1 MPSMTNDGQPPAQQ
15 LHLLPSTETSAPTG
29 PAARSAAQLS
39 LLAADALP
47 PQLRID
53 ARTRRVGRA
62 GIAEL
67 RRILNHDSA
76 AA

>member
-1 MPSMTNDGQPPAQQ
+1 MINDGHPNAQQ
-15 LHLLPSTETSAPTG
+15 LHLLPSTEMSAPVL

-39 LLAADALP
+39 LLTADALP

>member
-1 MPSMTNDGQPPAQQ
+1 MTNDAQPASQQ
-15 LHLLPSTETSAPTG
+15 LHLLPSTETSAPAT
-29 PAARSAAQLS
+29 PAPRSAAQLS
-39 LLAADALP
+39 LLTADSLP